1 MEKLEE
7 LEKDRMEDLAIMLRT
22 IADDG
27 MTQSEKILVLSNVC
41 EEPEKL
47 LQAADEMMVVI
58 EQEKRELSRKEM
70 DEMEISMAIISVI
83 EKDEAE
89 LLMEEIEIIED
100 LVKAI
105 KTDVVSLS
113 RKEGVLLEM
122 LSEKVSLGRQ
132 VLLQKSIMEEKNRT
146 SEKSIKKDTLGNCLM
161 EGLKKTYPNL
171 SEEQI
176 REAACSLLG

>member
-47 LQAADEMMVVI
+47 LQATDEMMVVI

-70 DEMEISMAIISVI
+70 DEMKISMAIISVI

-146 SEKSIKKDTLGNCLM
+146 SKKSIKKDTLANCLM
-161 EGLKKTYPNL
+161 EGFKKTYPNL

>member
-70 DEMEISMAIISVI
+70 DEMKISMAIISVI

-161 EGLKKTYPNL
+161 EGFKKTYPNL

>member
-47 LQAADEMMVVI
+47 LQATDEMMVVI

-70 DEMEISMAIISVI
+70 DEMKISMAIISVI

-161 EGLKKTYPNL
+161 EGLKKPIQTFQK
-171 SEEQI
+171 SK
-176 REAACSLLG
+176 

>member
-41 EEPEKL
+41 EEPERL
-47 LQAADEMMVVI
+47 LQAADEMMDVV
-58 EQEKRELSRKEM
+58 
-70 DEMEISMAIISVI
+70 
-83 EKDEAE
+83 EKDEAQ
-89 LLMEEIEIIED
+89 LLIEEIEIIED
-100 LVKAI
+100 LMRGI

-113 RKEGVLLEM
+113 RKEQALLDM
-122 LSEKVSLGRQ
+122 FSEKVSLGRQ

>member
-47 LQAADEMMVVI
+47 LQATDEMMVVI

-83 EKDEAE
+83 EKGEAE

-161 EGLKKTYPNL
+161 EGLKKPIQTFQK
-171 SEEQI
+171 SK
-176 REAACSLLG
+176 

>member
-47 LQAADEMMVVI
+47 LQATDEMMVVI

-161 EGLKKTYPNL
+161 EGLKKPIQTFQK
-171 SEEQI
+171 SK
-176 REAACSLLG
+176 